1 MYRLSEPLASE
12 SDAAPAVRAVRVG
25 PKPSRVAAAVWYETA
40 STGPVQ
46 VEVFDVVGRRVAVL
60 HSGMLPAGTHEATRP
75 TLAPGVYAV
84 RLQAPGGHAI
94 MQAAVAR

>member
-12 SDAAPAVRAVRVG
+12 SDAAPAVRVG
-25 PKPSRVAAAVWYETA
+25 PNPSRGAATVWYETA

-60 HSGMLPAGTHEATRP
+60 HSGMLPAGTHEATLP
-75 TLAPGVYAV
+75 TLAPGVYVV
-84 RLQAPGGHAI
+84 RLQAPGGHAVVR
-94 MQAAVAR
+94 AAVAR